1 MVALRLRTGIA
12 IKHDSSANLSEHDEG
27 FSTVSSSFIKL
38 NDIIVFEKYL
48 KSRQRQ
54 EQERAPAF
62 GAWEE
67 LPRDPGP
74 GHRRRWA
81 PGRSWCSRRGEEQRA
96 PAAGTRGPGG
106 LTRTADASTR
116 EGRRA
121 SDGRRGNREQ
131 GDTEGDGEVS
141 CGARN
146 EGQGV
151 GRLGIYSLLWADFM
165 NR

>member
-1 MVALRLRTGIA
+1 MVALILRTGIA

-106 LTRTADASTR
+106 SQGQQMRP
-116 EGRRA
+116 
-121 SDGRRGNREQ
+121 RGK
-131 GDTEGDGEVS
+131 
-141 CGARN
+141 
-146 EGQGV
+146 GV
-151 GRLGIYSLLWADFM
+151 GRRTSAGATVSRETRM
-165 NR
+165 GMGK